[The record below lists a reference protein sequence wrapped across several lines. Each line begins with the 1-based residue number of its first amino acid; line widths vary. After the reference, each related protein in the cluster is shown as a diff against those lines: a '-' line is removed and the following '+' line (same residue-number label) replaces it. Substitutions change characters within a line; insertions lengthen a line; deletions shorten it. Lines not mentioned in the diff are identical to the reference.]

1 MSNTWLNIRFGVR
14 HLQVVYLSQWVHLIR
29 QGRSPVTFRVNPY
42 QEGVRANEPDH
53 WTWFELMELRWP
65 W

>member
-14 HLQVVYLSQWVHLIR
+14 HLQVVYLSRWLGEIR
-29 QGRSPVTFRVNPY
+29 MGRSPITFRRNPW
-42 QEGVRANEPDH
+42 QESRRVNEPDH